1 VHNNRVIARDGVIID
16 LTLRISK
23 SIKVFPGSPQPA
35 FVPWSSHGAHG
46 YDSEAVFMS
55 THTGTHMDAPS
66 HFAPGRTAIDGVPA
80 ARLVSEAVLI
90 RAPKKA
96 GEVIGVK
103 DITEKVGKGDAVVFA
118 TGWEKHY
125 SSKDYMTRNPG
136 LSKEAAKFLARRKI
150 GLVAIDGPSIDP
162 GHDARFTAHNIL
174 LPAGVL
180 AVENLCN
187 LDKIKQERFTLVVAP
202 LKLAGASGSPVRA
215 LALV

>member
-1 VHNNRVIARDGVIID
+1 MIVD
-16 LTLRISK
+16 LTMRISER
-23 SIKVFPGSPQPA
+23 IKVFPGSPQPS
-35 FVPWSSHGAHG
+35 FVPWSSFGAHG

-66 HFAPGRTAIDGVPA
+66 HFAPGKTAIDRVPV

-90 RAPKKA
+90 KAPKKA
-96 GEVIGVK
+96 GEQIEVK
-103 DITEKVGKGDAVVFA
+103 DITEKVGRGDAVVFA
-118 TGWEKHY
+118 TGWEKRY
-125 SSKDYMTRNPG
+125 SSRDYMTKNPG
-136 LSKEAAKFLARRKI
+136 LSKQAAKYLARRKV

-162 GHDARFTAHNIL
+162 GRDARFTAHNIL

-187 LDKIKQERFTLVVAP
+187 LDRIKQKRFTLIVAP